1 MANKY
6 SRYQLTPFPSLYV
19 DDRSVDI
26 AQLLAQRYD
35 QNKQS
40 KDLIDRTLSQMELL
54 DGDKQHGERVKG
66 KVKSM
71 LNDHIKKGDWENS
84 SLVVQDAVQAVETD
98 QGLIA
103 ANQSWKNRAAEI
115 AAIREAKLNG
125 IPMIDFG
132 GESRKTHQS

>member
-54 DGDKQHGERVKG
+54 DGDKAHGERVKG
-66 KVKSM
+66 RVKSM

-84 SLVVQDAVQAVETD
+84 
-98 QGLIA
+98 
-103 ANQSWKNRAAEI
+103 
-115 AAIREAKLNG
+115 
-125 IPMIDFG
+125 
-132 GESRKTHQS
+132 